1 MTATNR
7 RGFLIQSLVA
17 AGSLGLGY
25 YAWSNLSRAGADL
38 AADARLGEL
47 LPVNDLNSGLPIL
60 KLPKGFSYRTLVWAG
75 ETMTD
80 GHASP
85 GNSDGMGVVSQQGDI
100 VTLIRNHE
108 LRGSSGAIGGQETA
122 WDNTGGGTTTLRFD
136 CHRAK
141 LLESHVSLGGT
152 LNNCAGGVTPWGTW
166 LSCEES
172 VYSPKSDRNC
182 TQEWQSLW
190 QLSRACKPHG
200 YVFEVPPEGAV
211 DPQPI
216 VQMGQFYHEAAA
228 VDPLS
233 GTVYMTEDN
242 SPNAGFYRYLPDVPG
257 KLHAGGCLQMLAVV
271 GHKQLIRAVAANLPM
286 ACQWVDI
293 INPDQGHSPGTRN
306 AAGVVTQGLNLGATA
321 FRALEGC
328 VYDDR
333 AIYFTSKS
341 GGEAGAGQ
349 IYRFDIEAQSL
360 EKIFEATDKHG
371 FSGMDNLIMSPQG
384 SLMICED
391 RVSLRKAGQHI
402 AGIDPNGHLFP
413 FCQLN
418 SRLYEK
424 YAGHDLAAT
433 TANSEWAGV
442 CFSRNGQWMF
452 ANIYSPGVTVAITG
466 PWANG
471 PV

>member
-1 MTATNR
+1 MAGTNR
-7 RGFLIQSLVA
+7 RSFLKQGLVT
-17 AGSLGLGY
+17 AGGLGLGY
-25 YAWSNLSRAGADL
+25 YVWSNLTRAGADL
-38 AADARLGEL
+38 PTDTRFGAL

-60 KLPKGFSYRTLVWAG
+60 RLPKGFSYRTLAWAG
-75 ETMTD
+75 HTMSD
-80 GHASP
+80 GYESP
-85 GNSDGMGVVSQQGDI
+85 GNCDGMGVVGQKDGI

-108 LRGSSGAIGGQETA
+108 LQGSRGAIGSQETA
-122 WDNTGGGTTTLRFD
+122 WDNTGGGTTTLQFD
-136 CHRAK
+136 TRTAE
-141 LLESHVSLGGT
+141 LLDSRVSLGGT

-172 VYSPKSDRNC
+172 VFLPESDRDC
-182 TQEWQSLW
+182 THQRQSLW
-190 QLSRACKPHG
+190 QLSKACKPHG

-233 GTVYMTEDN
+233 GTVYLTEDH
-242 SPNAGFYRYLPDVPG
+242 SPYAGFYRYLPDVPG
-257 KLHAGGCLQMLAVV
+257 KLHAGGRLQMLKVA
-271 GHKQLIRAVAANLPM
+271 GHEELIRSVAISRPM

-293 INPDQGHSPGTRN
+293 KNPDQGHSPGTRD
-306 AAGVVTQGLNLGATA
+306 AAGVVSQGLAAGATA
-321 FRALEGC
+321 FRGLEGC
-328 VYDDR
+328 VYDER
-333 AIYFTSKS
+333 IVYFTSKS
-341 GGEAGAGQ
+341 GGDAEAGQ

-391 RVSLRKAGQHI
+391 RVSLTKAGQHI
-402 AGIDPNGHLFP
+402 AGIDPNGNLFA

-418 SRLYEK
+418 TGLHKK
-424 YAGHDLAAT
+424 YAGHNLAST
-433 TANSEWAGV
+433 TGNSEWAGV
-442 CFSRNGQWMF
+442 CFSRDGQWMF
-452 ANIYSPGVTVAITG
+452 ANIYNPGVTVAITG